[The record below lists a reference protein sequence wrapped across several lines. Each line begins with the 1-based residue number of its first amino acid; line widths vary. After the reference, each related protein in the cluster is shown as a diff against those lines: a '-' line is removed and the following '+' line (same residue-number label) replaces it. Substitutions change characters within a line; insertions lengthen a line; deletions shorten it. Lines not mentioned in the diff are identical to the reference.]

1 MSPRPGGPRG
11 YRAAVTWVR
20 DEPEGQDE
28 GILQEFFETMAAEK
42 LDVVVQMHGGG
53 HFSNPFLKRLGARI
67 TVGLRSSD
75 AIPLDR
81 WVPYIYFQHEVLRYL
96 EVAALLDAPCAHLE
110 PRVCVTE
117 HDVSEV
123 EALLPQSADPLVAL
137 HPGAGDPR
145 RRWPADKFAEV
156 GDAVAGTGARVVL
169 IGTAVEREAVEAVS
183 RMMARPPLNFSE
195 RLSLCGLIGLLSRCH
210 LLVGNDSGPLHLART
225 LGVSTLGLYWCGNFI
240 NAGPMTRTRHRVAIG
255 VPSVRRALP
264 GRTTRPHRVVYA
276 GSISGR
282 GHDAGT

>member
-1 MSPRPGGPRG
+1 
-11 YRAAVTWVR
+11 
-20 DEPEGQDE
+20 
-28 GILQEFFETMAAEK
+28 
-42 LDVVVQMHGGG
+42 
-53 HFSNPFLKRLGARI
+53 
-67 TVGLRSSD
+67 
-75 AIPLDR
+75 
-81 WVPYIYFQHEVLRYL
+81 
-96 EVAALLDAPCAHLE
+96 
-110 PRVCVTE
+110 VTE
-117 HDVSEV
+117 HDLSEV

-145 RRWPADKFAEV
+145 RRWPADKFAEA

-183 RMMARPPLNFSE
+183 WMMARPPLNLSE

-225 LGVSTLGLYWCGNFI
+225 LGASTLGLYWCGNFI
-240 NAGPMTRTRHRVAIG
+240 NAAPMTRTRHRAAISWRLACP
-255 VPSVRRALP
+255 VCALP
-264 GRTTRPHRVVYA
+264 GRTMRPHRVVYA